1 MFVSVYHLLGI
12 LVPYYIYLLTAPSFQ
27 SEVLSKGIGLFQY
40 VVHGHQYCDMGYAIC
55 MYVGG
60 IAGVVIAAVV
70 VAICICCAVVGFL
83 EYKRRTCSP

>member
-1 MFVSVYHLLGI
+1 M
-12 LVPYYIYLLTAPSFQ
+12 
-27 SEVLSKGIGLFQY
+27 Y
-40 VVHGHQYCDMGYAIC
+40 VC

-83 EYKRRTCSP
+83 EYKRRVRYILHTYNWSIYLYLSTVSRTCSP